1 MWSEIAAIT
10 AICTFGGCIIFAILR
25 TKFITIEECENSQ
38 TKCSVATCQKIDKL
52 ADQLGA
58 LRMEFTNYVI
68 ESEKRREA
76 AKDTFTEQLSQIRVF
91 MARIDQKIKDDR
103 WQDSGDRP

>member
-1 MWSEIAAIT
+1 MT
-10 AICTFGGCIIFAILR
+10 AICSIVGLIIFAILR
-25 TKFITIEECENSQ
+25 TKFITIEECKNSQ
-38 TKCSVATCQKIDKL
+38 TKCSAATCQKIDKL
-52 ADQLGA
+52 AEQLGS
-58 LRMEFTNYVI
+58 LRVEFTTYVI

-103 WQDSGDRP
+103 WQDMGQRE